1 MNTVVFCT
9 DVPSEMTEMQC
20 MYVGKGRCYVTLNL
34 S

>member
-9 DVPSEMTEMQC
+9 DVPSEMTEVQC
-20 MYVGKGRCYVTLNL
+20 MCVCKGRVYIKLNL